1 MKIIFPSVFYLP
13 HVIAGIEMYVQHLA
27 LGLQE
32 LGHEVKVA
40 VPSFSADDHE
50 DYVYEG
56 IQVIRYRTEKPVN
69 RQQYTGFASNQSVVA
84 FKELLD
90 REQPDIVHFSQLTNA
105 SGISL
110 QHIAAAKST
119 GAKIVYTN
127 HLSEFI
133 CQRGDFMQMGRTHCN
148 GLVGQY
154 KCTTCLLQQ
163 KGMNGIMGSML
174 TIADQAAAAVTG
186 KENFAL
192 QLKRFVWPGFFNRWH
207 EYKVRHVIA
216 TVDRFVSIAH
226 WCDDLLDKNGW
237 KKNNCVHIATGLL
250 QENNLPL
257 NPLAPYQG
265 QRPIRV
271 AFLARLFPVKGPDL
285 LIEAAG
291 KMDPGSIQVDLYG
304 PADTGMYKTYYENTV
319 ASVGH
324 YSHIQIH
331 PPLANTQVVTTLSSY
346 DILCM
351 PSRGNEMAPL
361 VIQEAF
367 KAGIPVV
374 GSNLP
379 GIIEFIQHNH
389 NGLIFEVD
397 DAASLQNQLQRLISE
412 PNLLT
417 QLRLNIPNPGK
428 FEQVVAEYDRMYAEI
443 CKPV

>member
-13 HVIAGIEMYVQHLA
+13 QVIAGIEMYVQHLA
-27 LGLQE
+27 LGLQR

-40 VPSFSADDHE
+40 VPSFSTDDQE

-90 REQPDIVHFSQLTNA
+90 REQPDVVHFSQLTNA

-133 CQRGDFMQMGRTHCN
+133 CQRGDFMQMGRKHCN

-163 KGMNGIMGSML
+163 KGMNGFVGSLL
-174 TIADQAAAAVTG
+174 TIADQAAAAITG

-192 QLKRFVWPGFFNRWH
+192 QLKRFVWPGFFHRWH
-207 EYKVRHVIA
+207 DYKVRHVIDM
-216 TVDRFVSIAH
+216 VDRFVSIAN
-226 WCDDLLDKNGW
+226 WCDDLLEKNGW

-250 QENNLPL
+250 QENNSPI
-257 NPLAPYQG
+257 NHPETYQG
-265 QRPIRV
+265 QRPLRV

-285 LIEAAG
+285 LISAAL
-291 KMDPGSIQVDLYG
+291 KIDPKNIQVDLYG
-304 PADTGMYKTYYENTV
+304 PADNGIYKAYYDNSLD
-319 ASVGH
+319 AIRQFPN
-324 YSHIQIH
+324 IQIH
-331 PPLANTQVVTTLSSY
+331 QPLANSQVVSTLAAA
-346 DILCM
+346 DVLCM

-367 KAGIPVV
+367 RAGIPVI

-379 GIIEFIQHNH
+379 GITEFIRHDH
-389 NGLIFEVD
+389 NGLIFQVD
-397 DAASLQNQLQRLISE
+397 DAADLQAQLQRLITE
-412 PNLLT
+412 PGLL
-417 QLRLNIPNPGK
+417 QRLKSNVPAAGDFK
-428 FEQVVAEYDRMYAEI
+428 QVINAYDRLYTEI
-443 CKPV
+443 ISN